1 MVHLTQLPPEILHN
15 ILSHVEP
22 EDTVYVRQ
30 ACRHL
35 LTFIDGNRA
44 LFRELY
50 YRKLDDPPSAD
61 LDWEKEIKD
70 YVRLRAICTSRGLD
84 KKSELAFVYDTTT
97 RLLSRSARSL
107 ERPTRS
113 VTSAPS
119 RNAEL
124 LADFFADETNRS
136 AFLSRSFIFERA
148 RGETKNFSDPPRPE
162 HQMSAHLHCLYG
174 MPLLKHGRTRS
185 SRMYPFACSKV
196 YDLREYTR
204 DSRWGPFMGDGSLR
218 VDWEKVEAILLV
230 LRSNIKNKSLDS
242 FSIFAHFWDRPF
254 AGPWEGSYIPWPP
267 AAEREEQQSELER
280 RDPYD
285 VSGTWLRVVCFLD
298 YNDFFS
304 YNFPLG
310 DEIPDN
316 VPRPALDTTEATRL
330 ILMKIHVTAITDPE
344 EGDGDGPVVHFRG
357 FSRSLDSSW
366 DDNADSDL
374 RGTARMTPQGEVRW
388 TTYSIFS
395 GQERWKSEG
404 IQIGGRRS
412 ARGVVGNWFEKDYD
426 PHGPCGPT
434 AFWKISDREPQGD
447 DDQVELNDFLP
458 IVDGY
463 EQEFELDHEHAYDA
477 DDTDDE
483 GGVDDGEVDVYLPVD
498 IEYIEIGD

>member
-22 EDTVYVRQ
+22 EDTGYIRQ
-30 ACRHL
+30 TCRYL

-50 YRKLDDPPSAD
+50 YRTLDEPPTTD
-61 LDWEKEIKD
+61 LDWEKEIRD
-70 YVRLRAICTSRGLD
+70 YVRLRHICLSHGGLD
-84 KKSELAFVYDTTT
+84 KNKVDPVNHHYNHTRAASSELPFVHDVTT
-97 RLLSRSARSL
+97 RLLSRSARSGPS
-107 ERPTRS
+107 RPARS
-113 VTSAPS
+113 VTHAPS
-119 RNAEL
+119 RNAAL
-124 LADFFADETNRS
+124 LAEFFADEGNRT

-148 RGETKNFSDPPRPE
+148 RGERKDFSDPPRPE

-196 YDLREYTR
+196 YDLREYTEHTH
-204 DSRWGPFMGDGSLR
+204 WGPFMGDGSLR

-242 FSIFAHFWDRPF
+242 FSIFSHFWDKPF

-267 AAEREEQQSELER
+267 AAEREEEQSELER

-304 YNFPLG
+304 YNFPIG

-316 VPRPALDTTEATRL
+316 VPRPALDTFEATRL
-330 ILMKIHVTAITDPE
+330 ILMKIHVTDITDPE
-344 EGDGDGPVVHFRG
+344 EGDGDGPVVHFKG

-374 RGTARMTPQGEVRW
+374 RGRIRCYGEVFFLG
-388 TTYSIFS
+388 FS
-395 GQERWKSEG
+395 LFWFVQE
-404 IQIGGRRS
+404 
-412 ARGVVGNWFEKDYD
+412 
-426 PHGPCGPT
+426 
-434 AFWKISDREPQGD
+434 
-447 DDQVELNDFLP
+447 
-458 IVDGY
+458 
-463 EQEFELDHEHAYDA
+463 
-477 DDTDDE
+477 
-483 GGVDDGEVDVYLPVD
+483 
-498 IEYIEIGD
+498 